1 MMHGRFV
8 VQLAFSLLTLS
19 RFTYGAITSHLRLC
33 LNIGNSAFNA
43 GECDPMYSYYDIWF
57 VCTCTFFLK
66 KIPWIILDAFWVY
79 FSESS
84 TTGKARKATKGD
96 KIIAAVS
103 FTPSIDLT
111 VIQGIIYL
119 IWLVPGDLDLT
130 WYIRTGRVSS
140 SRAWR
145 FDVIH

>member
-1 MMHGRFV
+1 M
-8 VQLAFSLLTLS
+8 
-19 RFTYGAITSHLRLC
+19 TYEVYALGLVYKIYP
-33 LNIGNSAFNA
+33 LN
-43 GECDPMYSYYDIWF
+43 
-57 VCTCTFFLK
+57 
-66 KIPWIILDAFWVY
+66 ILDAFLVY
-79 FSESS
+79 FSESG
-84 TTGKARKATKGD
+84 TTVKARKATKGD

-140 SRAWR
+140 SRACPGILTIR
-145 FDVIH
+145 CNPLV